1 MKKYIIPETMVVVTD
16 EELMQIGIH
25 ESLAGGGQL
34 SNDGLFD
41 DMDDGLDNTFQK
53 TYHVWDEEEEAR

>member
-34 SNDGLFD
+34 NNEGLFD

-53 TYHVWDEEEEAR
+53 AYHVWDEEEEAR

>member
-16 EELMQIGIH
+16 EELMQTGIH

-41 DMDDGLDNTFQK
+41 DMDDSMDITFK
-53 TYHVWDEEEEAR
+53 HKSHVWDEEQEAR